1 MRFLE
6 LSGRKIL
13 FCFVYFFETVFFF
26 REIFVG
32 NEPQRILTYRIAKWV
47 ASPSAV
53 EVRLENWLIP
63 QDRQYHRPFFDFTNH
78 WFS

>member
-1 MRFLE
+1 M
-6 LSGRKIL
+6 
-13 FCFVYFFETVFFF
+13 FV
-26 REIFVG
+26 R
-32 NEPQRILTYRIAKWV
+32 NEPQRILTHRIAKWV

-78 WFS
+78 WLS